1 MCKMK
6 SGIILKDR
14 VFIPDYDSHT
24 DMLAELGI
32 EDNRKNAETLFIRAE
47 LYPKNGDVF
56 SPVDEWIYHIDQDI
70 LPDWYVENYDKERMI
85 KAVKEWAKEHI
96 HIGVDDLKINAGSGH
111 YVKDCK
117 NIYIYENATVENICE
132 NATVKN
138 ICGNATVKNI
148 CENATVKYI
157 YENATVENICG
168 NATVEYIYGN
178 ATVKNICGNATVK
191 NIYGNATVE
200 YIYGNA
206 TVKKSKGNAVI
217 ITSTNFKWH
226 NKEKLILLENST
238 LKDNYNKVIYQSGEI
253 KLISVT
259 DGKIIGGDTNA

>member
-148 CENATVKYI
+148 
-157 YENATVENICG
+157 
-168 NATVEYIYGN
+168 
-178 ATVKNICGNATVK
+178 
-191 NIYGNATVE
+191 YGNATVE